1 MRLSSLVISIFLLCS
16 KCAVANVHVQACP
29 KTLVQCASTNAGQCY
44 FHANYSPIS
53 TRPVAKSAAA
63 SSVFYC
69 RIYAHDSLAITC
81 IPTIHDMRNLF
92 ARLVASS
99 LSLSLSLV
107 CQWRNG
113 ATGQA
118 PNRNTPSHTFTLY
131 NCLGL
136 MMLLQLTS
144 SFA

>member
-1 MRLSSLVISIFLLCS
+1 MCRHALKRLFNVQVQMLVNATFMRIIPLLARVLLPSLQQLALCS
-16 KCAVANVHVQACP
+16 TVVYMP
-29 KTLVQCASTNAGQCY
+29 KN
-44 FHANYSPIS
+44 
-53 TRPVAKSAAA
+53 
-63 SSVFYC
+63 
-69 RIYAHDSLAITC
+69 SLAITC